1 MSDSK
6 NWRSIRSYG
15 IILVRFIHDYP
26 EYLMVCRKSTYCF
39 VDFLLGKYSDKN
51 VEYLKFMIKN
61 MTYYE
66 RMAITTK
73 TYEELWSDLYSN
85 SRTPTGAFYEY
96 VSQKFYKSRDI
107 FIVLNSALPCKHRHP
122 EWGFP
127 KGRPNQSEDPFDCA
141 SRELYEETRLNR
153 SSYEIIREIFSRSFN
168 QLLIALI
175 ANLPIGTNLV
185 LEPLPITRRKDIF
198 SSKSLIFIFTVSETR
213 NPDEY
218 ISSTIA
224 MSLISI
230 VLEGLKFKSCST
242 SSGERTSGKVF
253 DDFGAVTSSKGDE
266 PIRLFFF
273 KNLKNPFAD
282 DKCL

>member
-15 IILVRFIHDYP
+15 IILVRFIHDHP

-73 TYEELWSDLYSN
+73 TYEELWSDLYSK

-107 FIVLNSALPCKHRHP
+107 FIVLNSTLPCKHRHP

-153 SSYEIIREIFSRSFN
+153 SSYEIIRDI
-168 QLLIALI
+168 
-175 ANLPIGTNLV
+175 LPFEERYVGTNGIGYRNVFFIGKANMNCIAYLDRNNTAQ
-185 LEPLPITRRKDIF
+185 TREIGYIKWFPYEIAIKHFREHDESKRCILKRVNDIVVQYHTNH
-198 SSKSLIFIFTVSETR
+198 K
-213 NPDEY
+213 NHKN
-218 ISSTIA
+218 ISNQDS
-224 MSLISI
+224 IS
-230 VLEGLKFKSCST
+230 
-242 SSGERTSGKVF
+242 
-253 DDFGAVTSSKGDE
+253 
-266 PIRLFFF
+266 
-273 KNLKNPFAD
+273 
-282 DKCL
+282 